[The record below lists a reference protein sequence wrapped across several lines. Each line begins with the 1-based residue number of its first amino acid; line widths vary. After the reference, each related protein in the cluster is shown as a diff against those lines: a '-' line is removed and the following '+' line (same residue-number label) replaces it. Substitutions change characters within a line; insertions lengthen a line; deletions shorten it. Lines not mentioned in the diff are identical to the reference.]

1 MKLFKRS
8 SSGFFASESVIEHL
22 LRGGVGIGLLVWAI
36 QHQAQ
41 PALSLAAAAGALLAF
56 RGCPI
61 CWTIGLIESVAQR
74 VRLYKAKEPGKTT
87 F

>member
-8 SSGFFASESVIEHL
+8 NTGLFASESLVGHM
-22 LRGGVGIGLLVWAI
+22 LRGAMGIGLLIWAI
-36 QHQAQ
+36 RHQSQ

-61 CWTIGLIESVAQR
+61 CWTVGLVESVMQKIKR
-74 VRLYKAKEPGKTT
+74 PT
-87 F
+87 